1 MVTNE
6 DVIDWYNAG
15 WNKSGKWPVTID
27 TSLTT
32 GRYVTTAEH
41 FGVDDFLTIGLI
53 LLGQPTLGTR
63 GKPRGTTQGT
73 SPLSQQLRHYLDIET
88 RRLPTLTTGSIK
100 RLEFSYVTNLGAFV
114 GRWIPILGIIII
126 AADVSTIAYKATN
139 KYNTIARGN
148 DKLW

>member
-1 MVTNE
+1 MDTVEELNGTYFYRGFSNLS
-6 DVIDWYNAG
+6 
-15 WNKSGKWPVTID
+15 SGELLFWVFLD
-27 TSLTT
+27 
-32 GRYVTTAEH
+32 TTAEH

-100 RLEFSYVTNLGAFV
+100 RLEFSYVTNLCAFV

>member
-1 MVTNE
+1 MDTVEELNGTYFYRGFSNLS
-6 DVIDWYNAG
+6 
-15 WNKSGKWPVTID
+15 SGELLFWVFLD
-27 TSLTT
+27 
-32 GRYVTTAEH
+32 TTAEH

-126 AADVSTIAYKATN
+126 ASDVSTIAYKATN
-139 KYNTIARGN
+139 KYNTLARGN

>member
-1 MVTNE
+1 MDTVEELNGTYFYRGFSNLS
-6 DVIDWYNAG
+6 
-15 WNKSGKWPVTID
+15 SGELLFWVFLD
-27 TSLTT
+27 
-32 GRYVTTAEH
+32 TTAEH
-41 FGVDDFLTIGLI
+41 FDVDDFLTIGLI